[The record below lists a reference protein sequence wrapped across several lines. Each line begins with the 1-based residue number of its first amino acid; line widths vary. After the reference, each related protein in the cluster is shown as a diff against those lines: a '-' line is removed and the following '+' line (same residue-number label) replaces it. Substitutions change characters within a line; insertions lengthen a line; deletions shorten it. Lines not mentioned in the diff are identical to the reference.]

1 MTMEELIGAMGAH
14 NDEVR
19 EPHQTDVSQPPSSA
33 EDFFRN
39 FVESSIQGLG
49 IGTLDGRAVYVNPA
63 LVRLLG
69 LESQEEMIGELFVA
83 FYPQEVQEKVWC
95 EVLPAVME
103 EGHWSGELA
112 MMSRDGR
119 RAPTHESFFLV
130 RDEKGEP
137 IFVADII
144 TDITERKRAEEEI
157 RRHRD
162 RLESLV
168 EERTVALRSAKEF
181 SDSVISS
188 LPGVFAVV
196 AENGAL
202 LRWNRRLREVAGYS
216 DAEIATM
223 NLLDFFSAEDQ
234 ALMAERFM
242 RIFTDGEA
250 SVEAGFR
257 TRDGEVIPY
266 CLSGLLAR
274 LNDAPCVIGIGLDIS
289 RQERMKHELVDKNGE
304 LERSNRDL
312 EQFAY
317 VASHD
322 LQAPLRMVSSFTQLL
337 KKELGDSPDEKTAKY
352 IDFAVDGA
360 DRMQRLISDLLSYSR
375 VGSQNTPLEPTDTKE
390 ALDEALRNL
399 GAVIEES
406 RAEITWGDLP
416 VVPADRSL
424 VVQLFQNLIGN
435 GIKFHGEASPRIRV
449 EAEPESE
456 GWRFSVRD
464 NGIGIK
470 EAYLEKIFV
479 IFQRL
484 HGRKEYPGT
493 GIGLALC
500 KRIVEHHG
508 GSIRVESEPGR
519 GSAFHFTIP
528 GG

>member
-1 MTMEELIGAMGAH
+1 
-14 NDEVR
+14 
-19 EPHQTDVSQPPSSA
+19 
-33 EDFFRN
+33 
-39 FVESSIQGLG
+39 
-49 IGTLDGRAVYVNPA
+49 
-63 LVRLLG
+63 
-69 LESQEEMIGELFVA
+69 
-83 FYPQEVQEKVWC
+83 
-95 EVLPAVME
+95 
-103 EGHWSGELA
+103 
-112 MMSRDGR
+112 
-119 RAPTHESFFLV
+119 
-130 RDEKGEP
+130 
-137 IFVADII
+137 
-144 TDITERKRAEEEI
+144 
-157 RRHRD
+157 
-162 RLESLV
+162 
-168 EERTVALRSAKEF
+168 
-181 SDSVISS
+181 
-188 LPGVFAVV
+188 
-196 AENGAL
+196 
-202 LRWNRRLREVAGYS
+202 
-216 DAEIATM
+216 
-223 NLLDFFSAEDQ
+223 
-234 ALMAERFM
+234 
-242 RIFTDGEA
+242 
-250 SVEAGFR
+250 
-257 TRDGEVIPY
+257 
-266 CLSGLLAR
+266 
-274 LNDAPCVIGIGLDIS
+274 
-289 RQERMKHELVDKNGE
+289 
-304 LERSNRDL
+304 
-312 EQFAY
+312 
-317 VASHD
+317 
-322 LQAPLRMVSSFTQLL
+322 
-337 KKELGDSPDEKTAKY
+337 
-352 IDFAVDGA
+352 
-360 DRMQRLISDLLSYSR
+360 MQRLISDLLSYSR